1 MPPGCAGR
9 HDAASSVAPISLW
22 IWSLPASL
30 PHTTQRT
37 PSTGDHPEPGSS
49 TDILRAVMALRTTL
63 RLRVVPGAS
72 RPGVVGR
79 HGDAWKVRVAAPAEA
94 GKANTAVLSLLAEAL
109 DVPRRDLALTSGTS
123 SRDKVVALD
132 GLSTEAAEARLTA
145 ASEGSR

>member
-1 MPPGCAGR
+1 
-9 HDAASSVAPISLW
+9 
-22 IWSLPASL
+22 
-30 PHTTQRT
+30 
-37 PSTGDHPEPGSS
+37 
-49 TDILRAVMALRTTL
+49 MALRTTL
-63 RLRVVPGAS
+63 RLRVVPGATRS
-72 RPGVVGR
+72 GVVGR

-123 SRDKVVALD
+123 SRDKIVALD